1 MRLSSINHW
10 LQVIFAASPVNTIH
24 TQLLPSISKF
34 RLFNGYNSLISESV
48 QKPVITYLSITI
60 IVMLRMNISILL
72 IFGMQLALVLIAFL
86 TFSDFCGSG
95 AASSSKLYYNQ
106 DQLESNS
113 EISTSFFER
122 VSEFH
127 MINSASASV
136 DFESLNSI
144 EKILTLKESMFQLR
158 VSPPKTRTRNALL

>member
-86 TFSDFCGSG
+86 
-95 AASSSKLYYNQ
+95 
-106 DQLESNS
+106 
-113 EISTSFFER
+113 
-122 VSEFH
+122 
-127 MINSASASV
+127 
-136 DFESLNSI
+136 
-144 EKILTLKESMFQLR
+144 ILMF
-158 VSPPKTRTRNALL
+158 VALVPLLH